1 MSQAT
6 SFDPYALPHDALVE
20 PPATLWQ
27 ALRKI
32 GPGIILAGSIIG
44 SGELILTTSL
54 GAKEGYICMWLI
66 LFSCV
71 IKVFVQVELGRNAI
85 SSGMPTLGALNSL
98 PGPKLGAHWLVWWW
112 LIMLMCTVS
121 QLGAMAGGTG
131 QALHIAFPVLSDS
144 IVSSLSSDRQAAT
157 LATYEAA
164 FKADPANQEIANKL
178 ARYLATAPD
187 ASLRDGKRAV
197 ELATQL
203 CEATSYKQAALLSTL
218 AASDAESG
226 DYDSAIKWIKQII
239 QDGGE
244 KAQVN
249 FEPVLKSYEG
259 HRPWRELNLV
269 SADGEKPDSLGLSLA
284 SAVFAKPEKPW
295 TILLGI
301 LAIAMLL
308 SGGYKRVERITTLLV
323 AGVTLLTVTCVLAL
337 PATDFPIDWKETF
350 LGLKPVIP
358 AAGIA
363 LAFAVF
369 GITGVGASELY
380 SYPYWCLEKGYAR
393 WAGPQTSDEDWARRA
408 RGWIRVMNLDAWV
421 SMLVFTVATVSFYLM
436 GAAVLHPQKL
446 DPKGADMIRT
456 LSEMYVGPFG
466 QWTQVVFLIGAG
478 VVLFKT
484 LYVSAASHSRLT
496 TDFLSLAGFVKYPGP
511 EKRAR
516 FIRGFCVFYPCFA
529 VSLYLFFGEPKA
541 MVIFGGFFQAL
552 TLPVI
557 TGATIYLR
565 YFRTDKRL
573 APTKATDV
581 CLWFAFITIAAVACY
596 AVPEAFETKVLP
608 LLRDVFAATK
618 GS

>member
-20 PPATLWQ
+20 PPASLWQ
-27 ALRKI
+27 ALKKI

-54 GAKEGYICMWLI
+54 GAQEGYICMWLI

-85 SSGMPTLGALNSL
+85 SSGMPTLGALDAL
-98 PGPKLGAHWLVWWW
+98 PGPRFGAHWLVWWW
-112 LIMLMCTVS
+112 LIMLLCTVS

-131 QALHIAFPVLSDS
+131 QALNIAFPKLS
-144 IVSSLSSDRQAAT
+144 LT
-157 LATYEAA
+157 LIEW
-164 FKADPANQEIANKL
+164 FQGIAPPI
-178 ARYLATAPD
+178 A
-187 ASLRDGKRAV
+187 
-197 ELATQL
+197 
-203 CEATSYKQAALLSTL
+203 
-218 AASDAESG
+218 
-226 DYDSAIKWIKQII
+226 SAI
-239 QDGGE
+239 E
-244 KAQVN
+244 
-249 FEPVLKSYEG
+249 S
-259 HRPWRELNLV
+259 R
-269 SADGEKPDSLGLSLA
+269 
-284 SAVFAKPEKPW
+284 PEKPW

-301 LAIAMLL
+301 LAIVMLL

-323 AGVTLLTVTCVLAL
+323 AGATLLTVTCVLAL
-337 PATDFPIDWKETF
+337 PATDYPIDAIEMVKGFKIT
-350 LGLKPVIP
+350 LPS
-358 AAGIA
+358 AGIA

-393 WAGPQTSDEDWARRA
+393 WAGPQTPDDDWARRA

-456 LSEMYVGPFG
+456 LSEMYIGPFG
-466 QWTQVVFLIGAG
+466 QWTQIVFLIGAG

-496 TDFLSLAGFVKYPGP
+496 SDFLSLAGFVQYPNA

-516 FIRGFCVFYPCFA
+516 FIRGFCFFYPCFA
-529 VSLYLFFGEPKA
+529 VALYLFFGEPKA
-541 MVIFGGFFQAL
+541 MVVFGGFFQAL

-557 TGATIYLR
+557 AGATLYLR
-565 YFRTDKRL
+565 YFRTDRRL
-573 APTKATDV
+573 APTITSDI
-581 CLWFAFITIAAVACY
+581 CLWTAFITIAAVACW
-596 AVPEAFETKVLP
+596 AVPDTLRTKVIP
-608 LLRDVFAATK
+608 LFRDMFGAA
-618 GS
+618 